1 MRKETVLRRDLL
13 ALLSGFRDDA
23 DIIKIICGVRRCGK
37 STLMSQY
44 IDLLKDSGVPESNIV
59 YLNLESDAQSDLRDR
74 LELMEAVKERMGEGM
89 NYVLIDEI
97 QNVNEWEIAVNAM
110 RVSGNMDVYITGSNS
125 NLLSSELST
134 HLTGRYVSLEVFPL
148 SFREYLDLNGENE
161 DLYEMFERYLQYG
174 AFPMIDPFE
183 SEKRIKIRLTDLF
196 SSIVYK
202 DILMRENIR
211 DAAELE
217 KIVKFMMFNIGN
229 PLSVN
234 KIANS
239 LGINPKTAG
248 RYLWLLEEAYIFY
261 RADRFD
267 IKKTSLNPNPKYY
280 SVDTGLRNM
289 PLEYSNEDYGRQM
302 ENIVYLEL
310 KRRGHTVKVERY
322 GDKEVD
328 FSVKTLKGYVYYQVT
343 TSMMNESVKE
353 RELGSLRSI
362 DNNYPKVVISA
373 DRLKADFKGG
383 IKHIN
388 IIDWLLDDKEELIK
402 NF

>member
-74 LELMEAVKERMGEGM
+74 RELMEAVKERMGEGM